1 MIESLGGRS
10 RLYATLI
17 AAFPVAL
24 SIGVLLIPILSG
36 DGPTML
42 DAPSQEPGDPLRW
55 FLGHIH
61 TAASY
66 GLGLL
71 ACACIA
77 DVLYR
82 KGERRRVVLALPAIA
97 IGAAL
102 HAAGLGADGIAPIVL
117 YGRTS
122 LERASHLLPFYEGND
137 LAVGVILVGSV
148 LFGLGLIAL
157 AFGVSRIGLLR
168 GAWKFIVPT
177 AAILFVAFEAVP
189 SGWGLYGVAVSAFL
203 VFIPISLALKRDH
216 VASGK

>member
-17 AAFPVAL
+17 ASFPVAL
-24 SIGVLLIPILSG
+24 GIGILLIPVVTDYDDHAMAAQASG
-36 DGPTML
+36 E
-42 DAPSQEPGDPLRW
+42 SLRW

-61 TAASY
+61 AAASF

-102 HAAGLGADGIAPIVL
+102 HAAGLGADGIGPLALIGDARSARL
-117 YGRTS
+117 FFDG
-122 LERASHLLPFYEGND
+122 GDD
-137 LAVGVILVGSV
+137 LVTGVFMVGSV

-168 GAWKFIVPT
+168 GAWTFIVPT